1 MRGDQRLGRFKIEYE
16 TKSMDEGIVDDLR
29 MPVGTTVSWWIWDEA
44 YYAAN
49 PTDVLDDIYDVSN
62 QGYGLGRKW
71 QDPFDLPVIMA
82 RQTRGSSSPNERG
95 YYVTDTLTLT
105 VAVADVNRLLPAM
118 MTNPEVHIK
127 DRIVFQNSVFYPGR
141 VLPQGRYA
149 DRYSVVSMDCYMVN
163 AEELQN
169 DTQFQQYAN

>member
-82 RQTRGSSSPNERG
+82 RQTRGSSSHNERC

-118 MTNPEVHIK
+118 MTNPEIHIK